1 VRPTRTTF
9 EVMLEIRNPGLMARA
24 LELDLARF
32 REARR
37 VVRMP
42 PALEDLAGALASV
55 AAMLH
60 QADQRGQSVDLG
72 DEVVRLIERFRSAL
86 RTVGGDPAQA

>member
-1 VRPTRTTF
+1 
-9 EVMLEIRNPGLMARA
+9 MLEVGDPGNMASA

-32 REARR
+32 EQARR

-42 PALEDLAGALASV
+42 AALEELAETLSRIAVMLR
-55 AAMLH
+55 AAER
-60 QADQRGQSVDLG
+60 RGQAVDLG

-86 RTVGGDPAQA
+86 RAVGGGAAQA

>member
-1 VRPTRTTF
+1 
-9 EVMLEIRNPGLMARA
+9 MLEVRNPGLMARA

-37 VVRMP
+37 VVQMP
-42 PALEDLAGALASV
+42 AALEELAEVLGRV
-55 AAMLH
+55 AVMLGE
-60 QADQRGQSVDLG
+60 ADERGQAVDLG